1 MRLLA
6 QVQEF
11 DSGLTPVFLTGKP
24 SPAFVNFPSFS
35 DGPSGSVDPYLFCVG
50 LSFCGLALMV
60 LSGLG
65 HRGHHHHHGARG
77 HGAGKGHSHH
87 HRGGHASRGAWCL
100 LGLFS
105 PRVLF
110 SLLMG
115 FGATGS
121 VLRVTTS
128 LPPFLVA
135 VAAVAGGLAFEHFV
149 VRPFWNVLFGF
160 ASKPA
165 LTLETTLFSAGEAA
179 TDFDRTG
186 HGLVRLELDGQ
197 VRQVLAS
204 LAPGEH
210 APGAPR
216 VRTGERLFIRS
227 VDRRRNVC
235 TVSRLGC

>member
-1 MRLLA
+1 M
-6 QVQEF
+6 
-11 DSGLTPVFLTGKP
+11 DT
-24 SPAFVNFPSFS
+24 
-35 DGPSGSVDPYLFCVG
+35 YLFCVG
-50 LSFCGLALMV
+50 LSFAGVLLMALM
-60 LSGLG
+60 GLG
-65 HRGHHHHHGARG
+65 HHGHGGARHHHGHGGHSHGSAKGHHHQHGG
-77 HGAGKGHSHH
+77 S
-87 HRGGHASRGAWCL
+87 SRGAWFL
-100 LGLFS
+100 LGLLS
-105 PRVLF
+105 PRMLF

-115 FGATGS
+115 FGATGV
-121 VLRVTTS
+121 VLRALTL
-128 LPPFLVA
+128 LPSVA
-135 VAAVAGGLAFEHFV
+135 VAGLAVAGGVAFERLL
-149 VRPFWNVLFGF
+149 VRPLWNALFNF

-204 LAPGEH
+204 LAPDEL
-210 APGAPR
+210 APGTPR

>member
-1 MRLLA
+1 MDA
-6 QVQEF
+6 YF
-11 DSGLTPVFLTGKP
+11 
-24 SPAFVNFPSFS
+24 
-35 DGPSGSVDPYLFCVG
+35 FCVG
-50 LSFCGLALMV
+50 LSFVGLLLMALV
-60 LSGLG
+60 G
-65 HRGHHHHHGARG
+65 HGHQAHHGHGHSFSKGHHHHHHGNGAS
-77 HGAGKGHSHH
+77 SHD
-87 HRGGHASRGAWCL
+87 AWFL

-115 FGATGS
+115 FGAAGV
-121 VLRVTTS
+121 VLRTLTP
-128 LPPFLVA
+128 LPPVA
-135 VAAVAGGLAFEHFV
+135 VALLAGAGGAGFEHFV

-165 LTLETTLFSAGEAA
+165 RTLETTLYSAGEAA
-179 TDFDRTG
+179 TDFDHTG

-204 LAPGEH
+204 LTPQDLAPN
-210 APGAPR
+210 APR

>member
-6 QVQEF
+6 QAWERNG
-11 DSGLTPVFLTGKP
+11 GLTPTFLLGQSSWASTP
-24 SPAFVNFPSFS
+24 SLFGTV
-35 DGPSGSVDPYLFCVG
+35 GPYLACVG
-50 LSFCGLALMV
+50 LSFGGLLLMALAGV
-60 LSGLG
+60 G
-65 HRGHHHHHGARG
+65 HRGSHHSHGARG
-77 HGAGKGHSHH
+77 QGRGHGHH
-87 HRGGHASRGAWCL
+87 GSSGSRSAWFL
-100 LGLFS
+100 LGLLS

-115 FGATGS
+115 FGATGG
-121 VLRVTTS
+121 VLRVLTPLPS
-128 LPPFLVA
+128 LTVA
-135 VAAVAGGLAFEHFV
+135 VLAFVGGVAFERFV
-149 VRPFWNVLFGF
+149 VRPLWNVLFSF

-165 LTLETTLFSAGEAA
+165 RTLETTLFSAGEAA

-197 VRQVLAS
+197 VRQVLAA
-204 LAPGEH
+204 LAPEERT
-210 APGAPR
+210 ADASR

>member
-6 QVQEF
+6 QVQGFEG
-11 DSGLTPVFLTGKP
+11 GLTPVFLKGKP
-24 SPAFVNFPSFS
+24 SLASANFSLFS
-35 DGPSGSVDPYLFCVG
+35 GDPFGSVDPYLFCVG
-50 LSFCGLALMV
+50 LSFLGLLLMV
-60 LSGLG
+60 LSGIG

-77 HGAGKGHSHH
+77 HGSGRVHSHH
-87 HRGGHASRGAWCL
+87 HGSGHAARGAWFL
-100 LGLFS
+100 LGVFS

-128 LPPFLVA
+128 LPPFLVLMT
-135 VAAVAGGLAFEHFV
+135 AVAGGAAFEHFV

-165 LTLETTLFSAGEAA
+165 RTLETTLFSAGEAA

-204 LAPGEH
+204 LAPGEQ
-210 APGAPR
+210 APDAPR

>member
-6 QVQEF
+6 QVWEHYG
-11 DSGLTPVFLTGKP
+11 GLTSTFLLGKP
-24 SPAFVNFPSFS
+24 SWVSASSLF
-35 DGPSGSVDPYLFCVG
+35 GTVDPYLACVG
-50 LSFCGLALMV
+50 LSFTGLLLMALAGV
-60 LSGLG
+60 G
-65 HRGHHHHHGARG
+65 HRGGHHGHGARG
-77 HGAGKGHSHH
+77 HGRGHHQAH
-87 HRGGHASRGAWCL
+87 QGNRASRGAWFL
-100 LGLFS
+100 LGLLS

-115 FGATGS
+115 FGATGGVLRAVTPLPTMAVSALAVVGGVAFECFVIGPLWS
-121 VLRVTTS
+121 VLFS
-128 LPPFLVA
+128 
-135 VAAVAGGLAFEHFV
+135 
-149 VRPFWNVLFGF
+149 F

-165 LTLETTLFSAGEAA
+165 RTLETTLFSAGEAA

-197 VRQVLAS
+197 VRQVLAA
-204 LAPGEH
+204 LAPEERT
-210 APGAPR
+210 ANAPR

>member
-6 QVQEF
+6 QWERCGG
-11 DSGLTPVFLTGKP
+11 STPTLWLGKP
-24 SPAFVNFPSFS
+24 CWASVSSLFS
-35 DGPSGSVDPYLFCVG
+35 TVDPYLFCVG
-50 LSFCGLALMV
+50 LSFAGLLLMA
-60 LSGLG
+60 LSGAG
-65 HRGHHHHHGARG
+65 HRGGHRGHGARG
-77 HGAGKGHSHH
+77 HGRGHGHH
-87 HRGGHASRGAWCL
+87 HGSSGSRGAWFL
-100 LGLFS
+100 LGLLS

-115 FGATGS
+115 FGATGG
-121 VLRVTTS
+121 VLRALTP
-128 LPPFLVA
+128 LPVLA
-135 VAAVAGGLAFEHFV
+135 VAALAVVGGVAFERFV
-149 VRPFWNVLFGF
+149 IGPLWNVLFGF

-204 LAPGEH
+204 LAPEER
-210 APGAPR
+210 AADAPR